1 MSALRFGF
9 LLFPNV
15 TQLDLTGPFEVLAR
29 VPGAELHLVWK
40 TRDPVRSDSGLTILP
55 TTTFAEAPDFDLF
68 LVPGGPGVDPLLTDS
83 ETLAFVRRQGGA
95 AEHLVSV
102 CTGAL
107 VLGAAGLLKGKRAA
121 THWASMPF
129 LKAFGAEPVAE
140 RVVRDGKLCTGG
152 GVTAGIDVGLTLVG
166 ELLGRPKGEAIQLFI
181 EYAPHPPFAA
191 GTPDT
196 APAPVVEA
204 VRGILAPALER
215 RRDAVDAAARALNE
229 AGTT

>member
-1 MSALRFGF
+1 MTALRFGF

-40 TRDPVRSDSGLTILP
+40 TLDPVRSDCGLSILP
-55 TTTFAEAPDFDLF
+55 TTSFADAPDCDLF
-68 LVPGGPGVDPLLTDS
+68 LVPGGPGVDALLCDP
-83 ETLAFVRRQGGA
+83 EALAFVRRQGGA
-95 AEHLVSV
+95 AKHLVSV

-129 LKAFGAEPVAE
+129 LAAFGAEPVAE
-140 RVVRDGKLCTGG
+140 RVVRDGNLCTGG
-152 GVTAGIDVGLTLVG
+152 GVTAGIDVALTLIG
-166 ELLGRPKGEAIQLFI
+166 ELLGRSKGEAIQLFI
-181 EYAPHPPFAA
+181 EYAPNPPFAA

-196 APAPVVEA
+196 APPPVLES

-215 RRDAVDAAARALNE
+215 RRAAVEAAARALD
-229 AGTT
+229 GTGTP